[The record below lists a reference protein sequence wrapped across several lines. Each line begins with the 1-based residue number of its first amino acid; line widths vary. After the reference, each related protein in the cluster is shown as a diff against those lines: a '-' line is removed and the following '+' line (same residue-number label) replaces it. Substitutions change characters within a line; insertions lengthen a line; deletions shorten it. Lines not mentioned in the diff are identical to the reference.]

1 VFLRLKPLTR
11 VHQQLKLRYWREQP
25 FDLLGLPPEI
35 RLMIYRYTLPK
46 DRIFYMTARKHRFC
60 ARPPPEELTD
70 EIIAQPLH
78 LLCVC
83 RLVHQELLP
92 LFYHQCIFYI
102 TIYSIGDLLYAM
114 DLLNRY
120 GASDKTLRPID
131 IFSRISNIRIRVNDL
146 VLDISP
152 LHHGWC
158 GVMIAQLSQTTQLW
172 SGPGARTL
180 LKNRP
185 QAAWTVRMEQG
196 QEMISDRFGAGI
208 LKDIIL
214 HKMSNIHG
222 LDRASLNKVLPWWY
236 YRSKRQHRHQLST
249 SPF

>member
-1 VFLRLKPLTR
+1 M
-11 VHQQLKLRYWREQP
+11 VH
-25 FDLLGLPPEI
+25 
-35 RLMIYRYTLPK
+35 RYTLPAN
-46 DRIFYMTARKHRFC
+46 RIYFMTARKHRIH
-60 ARPPPEELTD
+60 AHHPHEEFLD
-70 EIIAQPLH
+70 EIIASPLH

-83 RLVHQELLP
+83 RLVHQELSP
-92 LFYHQCIFYI
+92 LYHHQCMFYI

-114 DLLNRY
+114 DLLNKY
-120 GASDKTLRPID
+120 TASDGTFNSID
-131 IFSRISNIRIRVNDL
+131 IFSRVSNIRIRVNDL

-158 GVMIAQLSQTTQLW
+158 GVMVAKLSLTTQLW
-172 SGPGARTL
+172 SSPGARTL

-196 QEMISDRFGAGI
+196 QVMISECFGAGI
-208 LKDIIL
+208 LKNIIL

-236 YRSKRQHRHQLST
+236 YRTKRQHRRQLSM
-249 SPF
+249 SPS